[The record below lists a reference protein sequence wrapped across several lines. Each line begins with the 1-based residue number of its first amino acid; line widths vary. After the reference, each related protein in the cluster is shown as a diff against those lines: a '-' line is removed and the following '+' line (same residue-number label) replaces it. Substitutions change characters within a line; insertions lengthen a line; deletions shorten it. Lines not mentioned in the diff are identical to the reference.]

1 MIKSP
6 IGQLNL
12 DAMTNAFKDL
22 ELQLDADVLVFFG
35 EIVDGIEA
43 NIKQIVEQI
52 CKSMI
57 NCAFY
62 LLRLAEV

>member
-22 ELQLDADVLVFFG
+22 ELQLDADVLV
-35 EIVDGIEA
+35 
-43 NIKQIVEQI
+43 
-52 CKSMI
+52 STP
-57 NCAFY
+57 
-62 LLRLAEV
+62 L